1 MDHIKTLIN
10 NAKSLAQLAEGR
22 EGPETNEAAAQLA
35 QTYALIAIAELLLL
49 SEQNAEADR
58 ERQEIRE
65 IWK

>member
-22 EGPETNEAAAQLA
+22 EGPETNEVAAQLA